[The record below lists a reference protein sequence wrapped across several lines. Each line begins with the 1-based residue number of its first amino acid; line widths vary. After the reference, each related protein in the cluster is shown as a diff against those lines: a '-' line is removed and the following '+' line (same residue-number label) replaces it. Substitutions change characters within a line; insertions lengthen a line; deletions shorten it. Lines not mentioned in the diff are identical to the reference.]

1 MITIDVIV
9 VNYRCLNE
17 TVQALSRLG
26 GWALG
31 RVWVVDNSEDAAEA
45 AGLATLLAGMP
56 WAKLLVS
63 PCNLGFGRACNLAFA
78 QSQAELVLLLN
89 PDARTGL
96 DDIDTL
102 AGALRADSQLA
113 AVAPVMYWNEEHTF
127 VIPHTV
133 AQTPLVALGAL
144 LRSRWRG
151 LARRSALAAL
161 ARMRAQLGEAGVL
174 RVSFLTGAVLLLRR
188 AAVVA
193 AGGLFD
199 PRYFM
204 FFEDSELSL
213 RLRRSGWGLGV
224 VPTAQA
230 VHTYRHKAF
239 KAGLMGQARQQYF
252 AACFPGFFR
261 LTVGLA
267 RLDRLVRPVPL
278 AKWFH
283 TVPQALT
290 SADSFAAATGG
301 AKVLAWSPSLL
312 MQPAI
317 FRPDPALANSF
328 SAAEWALL
336 EPAAYVALLQA
347 GGGAPQWWYFEV
359 APPSAPPAGAQGGAP
374 EIQ

>member
-1 MITIDVIV
+1 
-9 VNYRCLNE
+9 
-17 TVQALSRLG
+17 
-26 GWALG
+26 
-31 RVWVVDNSEDAAEA
+31 
-45 AGLATLLAGMP
+45 
-56 WAKLLVS
+56 
-63 PCNLGFGRACNLAFA
+63 
-78 QSQAELVLLLN
+78 
-89 PDARTGL
+89 
-96 DDIDTL
+96 
-102 AGALRADSQLA
+102 
-113 AVAPVMYWNEEHTF
+113 VAPAMYWNAEHTF

-133 AQTPLVALGAL
+133 AQTPRAVLGAL

-151 LARRSALAAL
+151 LAQRSALAAL
-161 ARMRAQLGEAGVL
+161 ARMRAQLGEAGLL
-174 RVSFLTGAVLLLRR
+174 RVNFLTGAVLLLRR

-199 PRYFM
+199 TRYFM

-213 RLRRSGWGLGV
+213 RLRRSGWRLGV
-224 VPTAQA
+224 VPAAKA

-261 LTVGLA
+261 LTAGLA

-290 SADSFAAATGG
+290 SADAFDAATGG

-359 APPSAPPAGAQGGAP
+359 APPSASQAGVQSDAP